1 MIRGKNMKMNRKK
14 NCPNF
19 IRADDKKRIDSINS
33 EIIKFGIP
41 KTVLVDDGSSFNK
54 VKKQLY

>member
-1 MIRGKNMKMNRKK
+1 MKMNRKK

-19 IRADDKKRIDSINS
+19 IRADDKKIIDSINS

>member
-1 MIRGKNMKMNRKK
+1 MKMNRKK

-54 VKKQLY
+54 VKKQRFY